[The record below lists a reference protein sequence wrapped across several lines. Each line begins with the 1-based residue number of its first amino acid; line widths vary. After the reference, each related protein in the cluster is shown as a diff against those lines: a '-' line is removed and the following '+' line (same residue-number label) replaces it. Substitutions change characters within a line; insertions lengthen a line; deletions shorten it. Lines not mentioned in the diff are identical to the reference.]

1 MTDNN
6 IHSMK
11 DAATLE
17 MMPKAISNLSE
28 QITYLTKEL
37 LALSKR
43 LTAMPA
49 TEPQEGFITL
59 DEACEVVHLCKPT
72 VYKLV
77 QKGLIPYYRPAK
89 ELLFRRSE
97 LIKWVEE
104 SGRMNKFSMDD
115 ISEMMSSTVK
125 RKPKPWG

>member
-1 MTDNN
+1 
-6 IHSMK
+6 MK
-11 DAATLE
+11 DTGALE

-72 VYKLV
+72 IYKLV
-77 QKGLIPYYRPAK
+77 QKGLIPYYRPTK

-97 LIKWVEE
+97 LIKWVED

>member
-11 DAATLE
+11 DTTTFE

>member
-11 DAATLE
+11 DTGTLE

>member
-11 DAATLE
+11 DTTTFE

-43 LTAMPA
+43 LTAIPA

-115 ISEMMSSTVK
+115 LSEMMSSTVK

>member
-1 MTDNN
+1 
-6 IHSMK
+6 MK
-11 DAATLE
+11 DTTTFE

-43 LTAMPA
+43 LTAIPA

-115 ISEMMSSTVK
+115 LSEMMSSTVK